1 MSNGIDNVLEIQ
13 EECIEKL
20 KEIVQKQSE
29 EKGRPMTACVVTFG
43 CQMNERDSEKLKGI
57 LKAAGYELTG
67 SEKAD
72 VVLYNT
78 CTVRENA
85 DTRVFGRLGYLNTIK
100 KKNKEMIIGLCGCM
114 GQEPHIVEKLKESY
128 KFVDLIFGTFNV
140 YKLAELL
147 YARITSGNSII
158 DVWEESKEFVE
169 LLPTERKYS
178 FKSGVNIMY
187 GCDNFCTYC
196 IVPYVRGREKSRP
209 VEDIVDEIKR
219 LTETGVVE
227 VCLLGQNVN
236 SYGKGLD
243 GNVTFASLLREI
255 EKIDGLQRIR
265 FMTPHPKDLS
275 DEVIEIMANS
285 KKICRHIH
293 LPAQSGS
300 SNILKKMNRNYT
312 REDYL
317 ALVDKIKTA
326 MPDISITT
334 DLIVGFPG
342 ETEEDFEDTLSLVKE
357 VGYSSA
363 FTFQYS
369 KRTGTP
375 AATFED
381 QVPEE
386 VMTERFNRLL
396 ETVKESSGCNDDL
409 AGKTMDVLVEG
420 KNEKLEGYLSGRL
433 SNNMLVHFKGDED
446 LIGKIIDVHID
457 ESKGFYYFG
466 TIV

>member
-43 CQMNERDSEKLKGI
+43 CQMNERDSEKLNGI
-57 LKAAGYELTG
+57 LKAAGYELTE

-275 DEVIEIMANS
+275 DEVIEVMANS

>member
-57 LKAAGYELTG
+57 LKAAGYELTE

-275 DEVIEIMANS
+275 DEVIEVMANS

-369 KRTGTP
+369 KRTGTL

>member
-57 LKAAGYELTG
+57 LKAAGYELTE

-275 DEVIEIMANS
+275 DEVIEVMANS

-409 AGKTMDVLVEG
+409 AGKIMDVLVEG

>member
-57 LKAAGYELTG
+57 LKAAGYELTE

-147 YARITSGNSII
+147 YACITSGNSII

-275 DEVIEIMANS
+275 DEVIEVMANS

-409 AGKTMDVLVEG
+409 TGKTMDVLVEG

>member
-57 LKAAGYELTG
+57 LKAAGYELTE

-196 IVPYVRGREKSRP
+196 IVPYVRGREKSRS

-275 DEVIEIMANS
+275 DEVIEVMANS

>member
-57 LKAAGYELTG
+57 LKAAGYELTE

-275 DEVIEIMANS
+275 DEVIEVMANS

-375 AATFED
+375 AATFEY

>member
-57 LKAAGYELTG
+57 LKAAGYELTE

-147 YARITSGNSII
+147 YARIASGNSII

-275 DEVIEIMANS
+275 DEVIEVMANS

>member
-57 LKAAGYELTG
+57 LKAAGYELTE

-209 VEDIVDEIKR
+209 VEDIVDEINR

-275 DEVIEIMANS
+275 DEVIEVMANS

-409 AGKTMDVLVEG
+409 AEKTMDVLVEG

>member
-57 LKAAGYELTG
+57 LKAAGYELTE

-275 DEVIEIMANS
+275 DEVIEVMANS

-334 DLIVGFPG
+334 DIIVGFPG

>member
-57 LKAAGYELTG
+57 LKAAGYELTE

-158 DVWEESKEFVE
+158 DVWEESEEFVE

-275 DEVIEIMANS
+275 DEVIEVMANS

>member
-29 EKGRPMTACVVTFG
+29 ETGRPMTACVVTFG

-57 LKAAGYELTG
+57 LKAAGYELTE

-275 DEVIEIMANS
+275 DEVIEVMANS

-420 KNEKLEGYLSGRL
+420 KDEKLEGYLSGRL

>member
-57 LKAAGYELTG
+57 LKAAGYELTE

-275 DEVIEIMANS
+275 DEVIEVMANS

-342 ETEEDFEDTLSLVKE
+342 ETEEDFEDTLRLVKE

>member
-57 LKAAGYELTG
+57 LKAAGYELTE

-187 GCDNFCTYC
+187 GCDNFYTYC

-275 DEVIEIMANS
+275 DEVIEVMANS

>member
-57 LKAAGYELTG
+57 LKAAGYELNE

-275 DEVIEIMANS
+275 DEVIEVMANS

>member
-57 LKAAGYELTG
+57 LKAAGYELTE

-275 DEVIEIMANS
+275 DEVIEVMANS

-381 QVPEE
+381 QIPEE

>member
-57 LKAAGYELTG
+57 LKAAGYELTE

-78 CTVRENA
+78 CRVRENA

-275 DEVIEIMANS
+275 DEVIEVMANS

-342 ETEEDFEDTLSLVKE
+342 ETEEDFEDTLRLVKE

>member
-57 LKAAGYELTG
+57 LKAAGYELTE

-275 DEVIEIMANS
+275 DEVIEVMANS

-446 LIGKIIDVHID
+446 LIGKIIDVRID

>member
-57 LKAAGYELTG
+57 LKAAGYELTE

-158 DVWEESKEFVE
+158 DAWKESKEFVE

-275 DEVIEIMANS
+275 DEVIEVMANS

>member
-57 LKAAGYELTG
+57 LKAAGYELTE
-67 SEKAD
+67 SENAD

-275 DEVIEIMANS
+275 DEVIEVMANS

-375 AATFED
+375 AATFGD

>member
-57 LKAAGYELTG
+57 LKAAGYELTE

-255 EKIDGLQRIR
+255 EKIDGLHRIR

-275 DEVIEIMANS
+275 DEVIEVMANS

-420 KNEKLEGYLSGRL
+420 KNEKLEGYLSGRF

>member
-57 LKAAGYELTG
+57 LKAAGYELTE

-275 DEVIEIMANS
+275 DEVIEVMANS

-342 ETEEDFEDTLSLVKE
+342 ETEEDFEDTLSLVKG

-420 KNEKLEGYLSGRL
+420 SLRDIYP
-433 SNNMLVHFKGDED
+433 ED
-446 LIGKIIDVHID
+446 SATTCLFTLRVTRI
-457 ESKGFYYFG
+457 
-466 TIV
+466 

>member
-57 LKAAGYELTG
+57 LKAAGYELTE

-255 EKIDGLQRIR
+255 EKIDGLHRIR

-275 DEVIEIMANS
+275 DEVIEVMANS

-317 ALVDKIKTA
+317 ALVDKIKTV

>member
-57 LKAAGYELTG
+57 LKAAGYELTE

-147 YARITSGNSII
+147 YAHITSGNSII

-196 IVPYVRGREKSRP
+196 IVPYVRGREKSRS

-275 DEVIEIMANS
+275 DEVIEVMANS

>member
-57 LKAAGYELTG
+57 LKAAGYELTE

-255 EKIDGLQRIR
+255 EKIDGLHRIR

-275 DEVIEIMANS
+275 DEVIEVMANS

>member
-57 LKAAGYELTG
+57 LKAAGYELTE

-275 DEVIEIMANS
+275 DEVIEVMANS

-342 ETEEDFEDTLSLVKE
+342 ETEEDFEDTLSIVKE

>member
-1 MSNGIDNVLEIQ
+1 
-13 EECIEKL
+13 
-20 KEIVQKQSE
+20 
-29 EKGRPMTACVVTFG
+29 
-43 CQMNERDSEKLKGI
+43 
-57 LKAAGYELTG
+57 
-67 SEKAD
+67 
-72 VVLYNT
+72 
-78 CTVRENA
+78 
-85 DTRVFGRLGYLNTIK
+85 
-100 KKNKEMIIGLCGCM
+100 M

-275 DEVIEIMANS
+275 DEVIEVMANS

-369 KRTGTP
+369 KRTGTH

>member
-57 LKAAGYELTG
+57 LKAAGYELTE

-275 DEVIEIMANS
+275 DEVIEVMANS

-386 VMTERFNRLL
+386 VMTERFNRLI

>member
-57 LKAAGYELTG
+57 LKAAGYELTE

-114 GQEPHIVEKLKESY
+114 GQEPHIVEKLKKSY

-147 YARITSGNSII
+147 YVRITSGNSII

-275 DEVIEIMANS
+275 DEVIEVMANS

>member
-57 LKAAGYELTG
+57 LKAAGYELTE

-275 DEVIEIMANS
+275 DEVIEVMANS

-357 VGYSSA
+357 VRYSSA

>member
-57 LKAAGYELTG
+57 LKAAGYELTE

-275 DEVIEIMANS
+275 DEVIEVMANS

-381 QVPEE
+381 HVPEE

>member
-57 LKAAGYELTG
+57 LKAAGYELTE

-147 YARITSGNSII
+147 YARITSGNIII

-255 EKIDGLQRIR
+255 EEIDGLQRIR

-275 DEVIEIMANS
+275 DEVIEVMANS

-317 ALVDKIKTA
+317 ALIDKIKTA

-420 KNEKLEGYLSGRL
+420 KNERLEGYLSGRL

>member
-57 LKAAGYELTG
+57 LKAAGYELTE

-178 FKSGVNIMY
+178 FKSGVNVMY

-275 DEVIEIMANS
+275 DEVIEVMANS
-285 KKICRHIH
+285 KKICRHSH

-375 AATFED
+375 AATFEE

>member
-57 LKAAGYELTG
+57 LKAAGYELTE

-275 DEVIEIMANS
+275 DEVIEVMANS

-446 LIGKIIDVHID
+446 LIGKIIDIHID

>member
-13 EECIEKL
+13 EEYIEKL

-57 LKAAGYELTG
+57 LKAAGYELTE

-275 DEVIEIMANS
+275 DEVIEVMANS

-457 ESKGFYYFG
+457 KSKGFYYFG